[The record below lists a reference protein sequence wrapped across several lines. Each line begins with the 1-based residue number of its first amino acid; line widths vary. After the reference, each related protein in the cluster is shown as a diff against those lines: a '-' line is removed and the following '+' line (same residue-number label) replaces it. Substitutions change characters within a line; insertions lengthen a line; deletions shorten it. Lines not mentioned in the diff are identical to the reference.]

1 VVLGHLG
8 ELAAEGAVARPDDSP
23 SHADPVR
30 AGDCRRTVEVG
41 LEIDDLAFEMGIE
54 GELLRDDERRDEH
67 DASSPVCR
75 EAAREVERVLGLG
88 SGEQWHYDAP
98 VPDRRGAPR
107 ETAGLAPSC
116 PQIREPD
123 HSSW

>member
-1 VVLGHLG
+1 VIPGDLGD
-8 ELAAEGAVARPDDSP
+8 LASESPLARPNDLP

-30 AGDCRRTVEVG
+30 AGDCRRSVEVG

-54 GELLRDDERRDEH
+54 GELLRDDEGRDEH

-75 EAAREVERVLGLG
+75 EAAREVERVLGL
-88 SGEQWHYDAP
+88 SPGEQWHDDAP
-98 VPDRRGAPR
+98 VPDRCGSPR
-107 ETAGLAPSC
+107 ETARLAPSC
-116 PQIREPD
+116 AQVREPH